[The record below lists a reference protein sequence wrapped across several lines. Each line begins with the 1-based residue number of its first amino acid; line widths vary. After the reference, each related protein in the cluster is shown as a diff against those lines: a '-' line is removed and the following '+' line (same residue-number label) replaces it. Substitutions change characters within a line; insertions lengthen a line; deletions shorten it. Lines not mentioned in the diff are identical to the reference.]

1 MRAARRVRNMQRNI
15 KIKAVI
21 IVAVILVCIYGVIGL
36 PKSKDELM
44 ANWKKNIHLGLDLG
58 GGTQL
63 VMQVQLQDA
72 FKAFADTT
80 IDRLK
85 DELKKDNIDYTG
97 DITRNDPQSLE
108 DADKIEVDIKGVPLN
123 KSSALRSAVNDQ
135 FPEWILTAINSTD
148 YRLTMKPTE
157 VLKLKQDTMSQ
168 TTATIER
175 KINGL
180 GLTESSVQPT
190 GRSDAEAELLV
201 QLPGVDDP
209 AHVKQ
214 LLQTQAV
221 LEWDEVKDGPFASR
235 EEALSKHGGILPLNT
250 KLVPTEA
257 RGGQQAW
264 YLISRSAV
272 VRGTDIRDAHA
283 SQGEL
288 NRWETN
294 FVLTQEAAKRF
305 ERYTE
310 ANIGNRAAIVVD
322 GQVISAPTIQS
333 RISDTGRITGAST
346 QEEAGDLALNLRAGS
361 LPASVKYEEERTVGP
376 SLGADSIREGFRA
389 GIAGLVAVV
398 VFMLFYYRRSGINA
412 TLALVL
418 NAVILIAAL
427 AYFAPRLTLPGI
439 AGIILTIGMAVDSNV
454 LVFERIREE
463 LRAGKAVVAAVDAGF
478 SKALLTIIDTHV
490 TTVVSCAFL
499 FIFGTGP
506 VKGFAVTLV
515 IGLVANLF
523 TAVFV
528 SKTIF
533 DFELSGKRQVTALS
547 I

>member
-1 MRAARRVRNMQRNI
+1 M
-15 KIKAVI
+15 
-21 IVAVILVCIYGVIGL
+21 
-36 PKSKDELM
+36 
-44 ANWKKNIHLGLDLG
+44 
-58 GGTQL
+58 
-63 VMQVQLQDA
+63 
-72 FKAFADTT
+72 
-80 IDRLK
+80 
-85 DELKKDNIDYTG
+85 
-97 DITRNDPQSLE
+97 TRNDPQTLQ
-108 DADKIEVDIKGVPLN
+108 DADKIEIDIKGVPVA
-123 KSSALRSAVNDQ
+123 KSSAFRSTVNDQ
-135 FPEWILTAINSTD
+135 FQEWIPTALNSTE

-157 VLKLKQDTMSQ
+157 SLKLKQDTMTQ
-168 TTATIER
+168 TMATIER

-180 GLTESSVQPT
+180 GLAESSVQPT
-190 GRSDAEAELLV
+190 GRSDAEADLLV

-221 LEWDEVKDGPFASR
+221 LEWDEVKDGPFGSR
-235 EEALSKHGGILPLNT
+235 EEGLAKHGGILPLNT
-250 KLVPTEA
+250 KLVPTVL
-257 RGGQQAW
+257 RGGQQTW
-264 YLISRSAV
+264 YLVSRTPV

-294 FVLTQEAAKRF
+294 FVLTQDAAKKF

-333 RISDTGRITGAST
+333 RISDTGRITGAASN
-346 QEEAGDLALNLRAGS
+346 EEAADLALNLRAGS
-361 LPASVKYEEERTVGP
+361 LPASVHYSEERTVGP
-376 SLGADSIREGFRA
+376 SLGADSIREGLRA
-389 GIAGLVAVV
+389 GLAGLVAVV
-398 VFMLFYYRRSGINA
+398 LFMLFYYRRSGINA

-418 NAVILIAAL
+418 NAIILIAAL
-427 AYFAPRLTLPGI
+427 SYFDATLTLPGI
-439 AGIILTIGMAVDSNV
+439 AGVILTIGMAVDSNV
-454 LVFERIREE
+454 LIFERIREE
-463 LRAGKAVVAAVDAGF
+463 LRSGKAVVAAVDAGF
-478 SKALLTIIDTHV
+478 NKAFLTIIDTHV

-515 IGLVANLF
+515 IGLIANIF
-523 TAVFV
+523 TAIFV

-533 DFELSGKRQVTALS
+533 DFELAGKRQVAALS